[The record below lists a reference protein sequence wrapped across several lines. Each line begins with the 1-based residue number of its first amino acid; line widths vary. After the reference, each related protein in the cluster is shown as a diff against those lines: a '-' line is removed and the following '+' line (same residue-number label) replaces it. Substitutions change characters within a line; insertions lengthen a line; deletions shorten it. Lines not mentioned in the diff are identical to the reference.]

1 MASRDDL
8 DPLGTDWEQRAKR
21 GIAVMREKAYEE
33 ASGSSIPIEPLT
45 RILADLSGRV
55 SGVLGSIPER
65 IRDFGGTQE
74 MVDFALEIVC
84 DCQIQISVALDKA
97 VDEAMGDVDAIES
110 ALDSQEPTEG
120 NDDPI
125 RGPKERKSLG
135 HKGKPT
141 VGNVKTKAGRK

>member
-74 MVDFALEIVC
+74 MSTLLWKSFATAKSKYL
-84 DCQIQISVALDKA
+84 SLWTR
-97 VDEAMGDVDAIES
+97 
-110 ALDSQEPTEG
+110 LPTKRWEM
-120 NDDPI
+120 
-125 RGPKERKSLG
+125 
-135 HKGKPT
+135 
-141 VGNVKTKAGRK
+141 